1 MDPSEPDPRKGTTD
15 AATRYAT
22 LRGSTRRSNHG
33 REYGPGATSQ
43 DLSEDY
49 PPFGVGEFSYANNPL
64 PSIIEVPDSG
74 EREPR
79 NEEMTEAMEYNPT
92 PLTGMSSAFPG
103 SPQHHEDG
111 VSVASGDEMDSGAEA
126 AMDGVL
132 MGKKIASRTIC
143 AAMKDRVRGSL
154 DRALRNVKG
163 PPVSDKEYVE
173 MLEKMMELE
182 SERYVA
188 KCEARR
194 LAKASGTPSLASTTS
209 LYSAAGRSINK
220 DHKGKGVA
228 RGTPPGDSAHSTDND
243 HGQVVDQV
251 SKTEIVPPSGAP
263 TAPTESTSVPG
274 DNRPEFYKPRAS
286 DWQDRVNGQRA
297 RDDALRH
304 GDRTTLPDRGI
315 RFKVNVPYD
324 IWHEPD
330 AAAKDIQPP

>member
-1 MDPSEPDPRKGTTD
+1 
-15 AATRYAT
+15 
-22 LRGSTRRSNHG
+22 LRGSTRWSNHG
-33 REYGPGATSQ
+33 RDYGPGTTSQ
-43 DLSEDY
+43 DLNEDY
-49 PPFGVGEFSYANNPL
+49 SPFGVGEFSYANNPL
-64 PSIIEVPDSG
+64 SSIIEVPDSG

-79 NEEMTEAMEYNPT
+79 NEEMMEAMEYNPT
-92 PLTGMSSAFPG
+92 PLTGMSLAFPG
-103 SPQHHEDG
+103 SPQYHEDG

-132 MGKKIASRTIC
+132 MGKKIASKTIC

-228 RGTPPGDSAHSTDND
+228 RGTPPGDSAHSTDID
-243 HGQVVDQV
+243 HSQVVDQV
-251 SKTEIVPPSGAP
+251 SKTEIVPPSG
-263 TAPTESTSVPG
+263 APTESTSVPG

-304 GDRTTLPDRGI
+304 GDRTT
-315 RFKVNVPYD
+315 FKGNVPYD
-324 IWHEPD
+324 IWHELD
-330 AAAKDIQPP
+330 TAAKDIPTAVTAVKAESVQQTQPGPLFTGFVSMRN